1 MSKLRFAAG
10 TVILGWQ
17 NPLNMVIP
25 YFQQV
30 VYLLNRQILEGSLML
45 TINVYFGGIPTEYV

>member
-1 MSKLRFAAG
+1 MNKLRFAAG
-10 TVILGWQ
+10 EVILGWQ

-30 VYLLNRQILEGSLML
+30 VYLLNHQILEGSLML
-45 TINVYFGGIPTEYV
+45 TITVHFGRIPT